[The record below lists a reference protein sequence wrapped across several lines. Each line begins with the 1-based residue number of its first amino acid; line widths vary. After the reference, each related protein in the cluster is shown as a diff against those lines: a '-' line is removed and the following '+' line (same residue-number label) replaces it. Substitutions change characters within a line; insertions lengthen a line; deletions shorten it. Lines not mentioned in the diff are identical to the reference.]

1 MFTLYNTQ
9 WASSIIVI
17 YIYIQWLIK
26 RFNKIESGESNKILR
41 QVVVDRVNKE
51 VCNSTD
57 IYDGVINESMICAGF
72 LQGGKDSCQVSRGY
86 IKNKISYNWYHTFKI
101 ITCLVLIK

>member
-1 MFTLYNTQ
+1 MG
-9 WASSIIVI
+9 IVDNS

-72 LQGGKDSCQVSRGY
+72 LQGGKDSCQVSWG
-86 IKNKISYNWYHTFKI
+86 
-101 ITCLVLIK
+101 

>member
-17 YIYIQWLIK
+17 YIQCLIK

-72 LQGGKDSCQVSRGY
+72 LQGGKDSCQVS
-86 IKNKISYNWYHTFKI
+86 
-101 ITCLVLIK
+101 